1 MDKFTLF
8 KKHKLQE
15 YLERE
20 ATEGLEKAICTFYN
34 IENSTDLTE
43 DQINHLDELSN
54 LEEDGYIRMAYQN
67 IINQWDNKG
76 EF

>member
-34 IENSTDLTE
+34 IENSIDLTE
-43 DQINHLDELSN
+43 DQINHLEELSN
-54 LEEDGYIRMAYQN
+54 SEEDGYIRMAYTN
-67 IINQWDNKG
+67 IINNWDHNQ
-76 EF
+76 EN